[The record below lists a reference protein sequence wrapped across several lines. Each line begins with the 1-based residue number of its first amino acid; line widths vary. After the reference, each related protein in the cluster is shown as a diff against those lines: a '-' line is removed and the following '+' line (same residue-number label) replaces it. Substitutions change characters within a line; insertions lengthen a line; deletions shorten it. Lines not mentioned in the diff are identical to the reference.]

1 MSRMV
6 KFKDADRTFDIE
18 FWQRQ
23 GDAAILAAAWE
34 IVVFANKLKGRDASE
49 LHFKEPLRNY
59 NDHNVRYL
67 VVGAYAVMKYTEP
80 RYTKDLDIWVDP
92 SQQDLLDAKLLDHSK
107 QMDLPNKE
115 KES

>member
-49 LHFKEPLRNY
+49 LHFKEHLRNY